1 MAASSIFLHITIID
15 ITAKVRDAVT
25 SFPIGVEFQPSGA
38 PLQKQMKPGNAVHAA
53 RKHIQ
58 KAAQR
63 HMKGHQKQ
71 PSLDFSVLSSE
82 DGRGVGF
89 RKDLDA
95 MSQDSRNGEMFWP
108 AAKAAV
114 LTGAMSEPVRR
125 AHRVKIHE
133 PPETR
138 RGIFSRMSSTDSHH
152 MGSSPSVKEDS
163 FDFESPSQTSGFN
176 GPAPGSQNPIQEE
189 FEKEQNESALL
200 KCAEEETDQT
210 HEPGQHQELSEE
222 PDGSTQPQTQTEAV
236 PQPEPEPHPQL
247 QSEAMSPALLPP
259 SSPARVRR
267 TLEAPVHPLPSTPV
281 RMKVR
286 SHTCP
291 RKQTTTAQT
300 PTVLRK
306 HASRLQTQGL
316 LPAGSSGSQMRPI
329 PNSLCLSDS
338 TSSSSDVST
347 DSQEFA
353 PSGGADGAEQRE
365 GTLQREMKALFD
377 QRMTEMRCKSPLFF
391 KQQIV

>member
-1 MAASSIFLHITIID
+1 MH
-15 ITAKVRDAVT
+15 
-25 SFPIGVEFQPSGA
+25 VEFQPPGA
-38 PLQKQMKPGNAVHAA
+38 ALQKQMKPGNAVQAA

-58 KAAQR
+58 KAAQK

-89 RKDLDA
+89 RKDLDT

-114 LTGAMSEPVRR
+114 HKGAMSEPVRR
-125 AHRVKIHE
+125 ALRVKIHE

-152 MGSSPSVKEDS
+152 MGSSPSVKGDS
-163 FDFESPSQTSGFN
+163 FDLDSPPQTSGIN

-189 FEKEQNESALL
+189 FENEQNESALL
-200 KCAEEETDQT
+200 TCAEQETDETREPEQ
-210 HEPGQHQELSEE
+210 PGQHQELSEE
-222 PDGSTQPQTQTEAV
+222 PDSCTQPETQSDAV
-236 PQPEPEPHPQL
+236 PQPEPEPEPEPEPDPHPQL
-247 QSEAMSPALLPP
+247 QPDAKSPALIPP

-267 TLEAPVHPLPSTPV
+267 TLETPVHPLPSTPA

-286 SHTCP
+286 SQTCP
-291 RKQTTTAQT
+291 RKQTT
-300 PTVLRK
+300 P
-306 HASRLQTQGL
+306 ASRLQTRAL
-316 LPAGSSGSQMRPI
+316 LHGCGSGGQMRPI
-329 PNSLCLSDS
+329 PNGLCLPDS
-338 TSSSSDVST
+338 TSSSSDGST

-353 PSGGADGAEQRE
+353 PFGGADGAEQRE

-377 QRMTEMRCKSPLFF
+377 QRMREIRCRSPLFF
-391 KQQIV
+391 

>member
-1 MAASSIFLHITIID
+1 
-15 ITAKVRDAVT
+15 
-25 SFPIGVEFQPSGA
+25 
-38 PLQKQMKPGNAVHAA
+38 MKPGNAVQAA
-53 RKHIQ
+53 RKHFQ
-58 KAAQR
+58 KAAQK

-89 RKDLDA
+89 RKDLDT

-114 LTGAMSEPVRR
+114 HKGAMSEPVRR

-152 MGSSPSVKEDS
+152 MGSSPSVKGDS
-163 FDFESPSQTSGFN
+163 FDLDSPPQTSGIH
-176 GPAPGSQNPIQEE
+176 GPAPASQNPIQEE
-189 FEKEQNESALL
+189 FENEQNESALL
-200 KCAEEETDQT
+200 TRAEQETDQT
-210 HEPGQHQELSEE
+210 REPEQPGQRQEHSEE
-222 PDGSTQPQTQTEAV
+222 PDASTQPETQTGAV
-236 PQPEPEPHPQL
+236 PQPEPEPEPETKPEPEPEPHSQL
-247 QSEAMSPALLPP
+247 QPEAKSPALIPP

-267 TLEAPVHPLPSTPV
+267 TLETPVHPLPSTPV
-281 RMKVR
+281 RAKVR

-291 RKQTTTAQT
+291 RKQTPPAQT

-306 HASRLQTQGL
+306 HASRLQTRAL
-316 LPAGSSGSQMRPI
+316 LHGCGSGGQMRPI
-329 PNSLCLSDS
+329 PNGLCLSDS

-353 PSGGADGAEQRE
+353 PPGGADGAEQRE

-377 QRMTEMRCKSPLFF
+377 QRMREIRCRSPLFF
-391 KQQIV
+391 

>member
-1 MAASSIFLHITIID
+1 
-15 ITAKVRDAVT
+15 
-25 SFPIGVEFQPSGA
+25 
-38 PLQKQMKPGNAVHAA
+38 MKPGNAVQAA

-58 KAAQR
+58 KAAQK

-89 RKDLDA
+89 RKDLDT
-95 MSQDSRNGEMFWP
+95 MSQDSRNGELFWP

-114 LTGAMSEPVRR
+114 HKGAMSEPVKR

-163 FDFESPSQTSGFN
+163 FDLESPPPTCGIN

-189 FEKEQNESALL
+189 FENEQNESALL
-200 KCAEEETDQT
+200 TCAEQETGQAR
-210 HEPGQHQELSEE
+210 EPEQPGQHQELSEE
-222 PDGSTQPQTQTEAV
+222 PDGSTQPETQTEAITKA
-236 PQPEPEPHPQL
+236 EPHPHL
-247 QSEAMSPALLPP
+247 QPEADSPALIPP
-259 SSPARVRR
+259 ASPARVRR
-267 TLEAPVHPLPSTPV
+267 TLETPSTPV
-281 RMKVR
+281 PTKVR

-291 RKQTTTAQT
+291 RKQAATAQM

-306 HASRLQTQGL
+306 HPSLLQTQGL
-316 LPAGSSGSQMRPI
+316 RHAGSPGRQMKPF
-329 PNSLCLSDS
+329 PNGLCLSDS
-338 TSSSSDVST
+338 TSSSSEGST
-347 DSQEFA
+347 DSLELA
-353 PSGGADGAEQRE
+353 PYSGAVGAEQRE

-377 QRMTEMRCKSPLFF
+377 QRMREIRCKSPLFF
-391 KQQIV
+391 

>member
-1 MAASSIFLHITIID
+1 
-15 ITAKVRDAVT
+15 
-25 SFPIGVEFQPSGA
+25 
-38 PLQKQMKPGNAVHAA
+38 
-53 RKHIQ
+53 
-58 KAAQR
+58 
-63 HMKGHQKQ
+63 MKGPQKQ

-89 RKDLDA
+89 RKDLDT
-95 MSQDSRNGEMFWP
+95 MSQDSRNGEMFGP

-114 LTGAMSEPVRR
+114 HKGAMSEPVRR

-133 PPETR
+133 PPEIR

-152 MGSSPSVKEDS
+152 MGSSPCMKEDS
-163 FDFESPSQTSGFN
+163 FDCDSPPQTSGIN

-189 FEKEQNESALL
+189 FENEQNESALST
-200 KCAEEETDQT
+200 CAEQRTAQT
-210 HEPGQHQELSEE
+210 REAEQPGEHQELSGE
-222 PDGSTQPQTQTEAV
+222 PDGSTQPEPRTDPA
-236 PQPEPEPHPQL
+236 PQPEPEPRPQH
-247 QSEAMSPALLPP
+247 QPEASSPALVPP

-281 RMKVR
+281 R

-291 RKQTTTAQT
+291 RKQTTAAQT

-306 HASRLQTQGL
+306 HASRLRTQGL
-316 LPAGSSGSQMRPI
+316 VHEGGSGSQMRPI
-329 PNSLCLSDS
+329 PNGLCLSDS
-338 TSSSSDVST
+338 TSSGSDVST

-353 PSGGADGAEQRE
+353 PSRGPDGAEQRE

-377 QRMTEMRCKSPLFF
+377 QRMREIRCKSPLFF
-391 KQQIV
+391 

>member
-1 MAASSIFLHITIID
+1 
-15 ITAKVRDAVT
+15 
-25 SFPIGVEFQPSGA
+25 
-38 PLQKQMKPGNAVHAA
+38 MKPGNAVQAA

-58 KAAQR
+58 KAAQK

-89 RKDLDA
+89 RKDLDT

-114 LTGAMSEPVRR
+114 HKGAMSEPVRR

-138 RGIFSRMSSTDSHH
+138 RGIFSRKSSTDSHP
-152 MGSSPSVKEDS
+152 MGSSPSMKGDS
-163 FDFESPSQTSGFN
+163 FDLDSPPQTCGIN

-189 FEKEQNESALL
+189 FENEQNESALL
-200 KCAEEETDQT
+200 TCAEQETDQA
-210 HEPGQHQELSEE
+210 HPPEQPGQHQELSEE
-222 PDGSTQPQTQTEAV
+222 PDGSTQMETQTEAV
-236 PQPEPEPHPQL
+236 TEPKPHPHLQPE
-247 QSEAMSPALLPP
+247 ADSPALIPP

-267 TLEAPVHPLPSTPV
+267 TLETPVHPLPSTPV

-306 HASRLQTQGL
+306 HASRLQTQALRHG
-316 LPAGSSGSQMRPI
+316 GSSGSQMRPI
-329 PNSLCLSDS
+329 PNGLCLSDS
-338 TSSSSDVST
+338 TSSSSDAST
-347 DSQEFA
+347 DSQELA
-353 PSGGADGAEQRE
+353 PRGGADGAEQRE

-377 QRMTEMRCKSPLFF
+377 QRMREIRCKSPLFF
-391 KQQIV
+391 